1 MEMTIVKRS
10 LQSGLVLLICVVA
23 IAGCSEYSAK
33 RELSGKGY
41 ELKNDSMLRA
51 IDKGDI
57 ESVRLFLTAKLELNP
72 QYGQTP
78 LHRAVAK
85 RQNSIV
91 DLLVASGASAN
102 NPGSNGDSE
111 PLDIAIFYCDE
122 ALVLKLIS
130 AGANINKKS
139 DVERTTPLAK
149 AKLHATIT
157 SYKCFKIVKFLEDKG
172 ARCEAPPEIDFKTGV
187 LRPSKICE

>member
-1 MEMTIVKRS
+1 
-10 LQSGLVLLICVVA
+10 
-23 IAGCSEYSAK
+23 
-33 RELSGKGY
+33 
-41 ELKNDSMLRA
+41 MLRA

-149 AKLHATIT
+149 AKLHAIERMRHLARAIRDIGPSVAVNIALHPPRNDFTIT
-157 SYKCFKIVKFLEDKG
+157 VMAIREFNQT
-172 ARCEAPPEIDFKTGV
+172 RNQQR
-187 LRPSKICE
+187 LRLHQT